1 MKIYFI
7 DKILYVSNIKFI
19 FKGNVNTGASFKI
32 LSEAYAQ
39 VMIALHPY
47 LAPAIKKQK
56 NRVK

>member
-1 MKIYFI
+1 MVTYCWDEKNSL
-7 DKILYVSNIKFI
+7 K
-19 FKGNVNTGASFKI
+19 TGASFKI